1 MSANAR
7 ALFND
12 WAEVYDTQPNPLLQL
27 EQRTLPPI
35 MPSIKGIDVLDIGC
49 GTGRWLK
56 HIERLAPN
64 SLTGTD
70 ASDAML
76 EKARATLAPNT
87 ALHLSDSTTIPVA
100 DGSADLILVSFVL
113 SYLTDLDLF
122 ADECLRILR
131 PGGHVLLSDMHPTT
145 ATERNWV
152 RSFRLDGKRIELP
165 AKPRSTTEIIAA
177 FGRRGFQLH
186 TLNEPAFA
194 EHERHLFEQANK
206 LAEYHE
212 LHSSPAIYIMKF
224 VKAAETVPLAP
235 PARTVRSS
243 KHQPHALSLVN
254 TIWAETPDHW
264 SKTDLSTT
272 GDGGIL
278 DLSGYVVLPGLI
290 NAHDHFE
297 FSLFPNLGRLPGLP
311 PFVNSTEWA
320 EEIHRTHAELI
331 RLHRQIPL
339 NTRLW
344 FGAIH
349 NLLSG
354 VTTVCHHNPLHPAM
368 LAPDFPIRI
377 VEEFDWAHSLTFAPD
392 IVEGFIAGPESRP
405 FIVHAAEGTDTR
417 SRNELQSLDSKGLL
431 RPRTVLVHGL
441 ALTEEDITL
450 VNRRG
455 ASIILCPT
463 SNQFLF
469 GQTVAPYLLS
479 SIERVALGSDS
490 PLTAAGNLLDE
501 IAFLRANHNVDSRS
515 LYKLVTT
522 NPAAILRLTHSE
534 GRILA
539 DHPITVIA
547 VRDTNTSPADTLAN
561 LTYAGIELVL
571 IEGQVRLASQALYDR
586 LPLQARTGLYRLE
599 VGGHPR
605 WIRAPLPDLFE
616 SAEQFLGKD
625 NLRLGNKEVRYRT
638 SL

>member
-1 MSANAR
+1 VSANAR

-35 MPSIKGIDVLDIGC
+35 MPPIKDLDVLDIGC

-56 HIERLAPN
+56 RIERLSPN

-76 EKARATLAPNT
+76 EKARATLAPAT
-87 ALHLSDSTTIPVA
+87 ALHLSDSTTVPVA
-100 DGSADLILVSFVL
+100 DASADLILVSFVL
-113 SYLTDLDLF
+113 SYLADLDLF
-122 ADECLRILR
+122 ADECVRILR
-131 PGGHVLLSDMHPTT
+131 PDGHILLSDMHPVT
-145 ATERNWV
+145 ATQRNWI

-165 AKPRSTTEIIAA
+165 AKPRSTTEIITA
-177 FGRRGFQLH
+177 FSRRGFRLL

-194 EHERHLFEQANK
+194 EAERHLFEQANK

-212 LHSSPAIYIMKF
+212 LHSSPAIYLMKF
-224 VKAAETVPLAP
+224 VKVEASVSPLP
-235 PARTVRSS
+235 PAGTVRPS
-243 KHQPHALSLVN
+243 KQQVHALSLVN

-264 SKTDLSTT
+264 SKTDLAAT
-272 GDGGIL
+272 GDIL

-368 LAPDFPIRI
+368 LAPDFPVRI

-405 FIVHAAEGTDTR
+405 FIVHAAEGTDIR

-441 ALTEEDITL
+441 ALTEEDIAL

-469 GQTVAPYLLS
+469 GQTVAPHLLS
-479 SIERVALGSDS
+479 YLERVTLGSDS
-490 PLTAAGNLLDE
+490 PLTAAGDLLDE
-501 IAFLRANHNVDSRS
+501 IAFLRANHNLDSRS

-522 NPAAILRLTHSE
+522 SPAAILRLTHSE

-539 DHPITVIA
+539 EHPITVIA
-547 VRDTNTSPADTLAN
+547 VRDTGTSPADTLAN
-561 LTYAGIELVL
+561 LTYAEVELVL
-571 IEGQVRLASQALYDR
+571 IEGQVQLASQALYDR
-586 LPLQARTGLYRLE
+586 LPSQARNGLYRLE

-605 WIRAPLPDLFE
+605 WLRAPLPDLFE

-625 NLRLGNKEVRYRT
+625 KLRLGNKEVRYCT